1 MTRTNESAPT
11 IAERPARRASVGFLR
26 APLAALLLV
35 GTGAIM
41 AATPVAAA
49 SVGDPT
55 IGVAGVAVTE
65 GNSGQTPMPFTV
77 SLAAVS
83 STPVT
88 ARFRTIPNH
97 STPQPGDA
105 TPGAS
110 CSAGVDYI
118 AVDQTVSI
126 PANSNPPQVTVNVPI
141 CGDTLNEGGEIV
153 TVQLSAVQGAI
164 CQELCAT
171 WATIV
176 DDDNQPGLS
185 VGNASQSEGSSVFT
199 ALQHHIAFPLTLS
212 GASSATVSVNYATA
226 PIKVLTK
233 QQAFQA
239 AVGGASCSGNTDY
252 ISTSGTLTF
261 SPGETSRT
269 VSVTICGDTT
279 PELNENFQLILSNPV
294 NASLTDGT
302 GLGTIIDDD

>member
-1 MTRTNESAPT
+1 MTRTNESART
-11 IAERPARRASVGFLR
+11 IAERPARRAPVSFLR

-35 GTGAIM
+35 GSGAIM

-55 IGVAGVAVTE
+55 IAVAGVAVTE
-65 GNSGQTPMPFTV
+65 GNSGQTSMPFTV

-83 STPVT
+83 AAPVT

-97 STPQPGDA
+97 TPLQPGDA
-105 TPGAS
+105 TPGPS

-118 AVDQTVSI
+118 AVDQTVTI
-126 PANSNPPQVTVNVPI
+126 PANANPPQVTVNVPI

-176 DDDNQPGLS
+176 DDDNLPGLS
-185 VGNASQSEGSSVFT
+185 VGNASQTEGSSTSNALEHHLVF
-199 ALQHHIAFPLTLS
+199 PVTLS
-212 GASSATVSVNYATA
+212 AASSFAVSVNYATA

-239 AVGGASCSGNTDY
+239 AVGGASCGGNTDY
-252 ISTSGTLTF
+252 LSTSGTLTF
-261 SPGETSRT
+261 SPGETSRS

-279 PELNENFQLILSNPV
+279 PELNESFQLILSNPV
-294 NASLTDGT
+294 NAALADGT
-302 GLGTIIDDD
+302 GLGTIVDDD